1 MSLPDEDR
9 ALSPFTGWT
18 RAHWAAVADRMLLG
32 VRPHASPT
40 QALLRLPGSPSR
52 SGAWSDGLEGFART
66 FLAAAFRVAG
76 SGGDDPHGF
85 LDRYAAGL
93 AAGTDPTNPE
103 RWPTFAEAG
112 QAKVEAASIVIGLHE
127 TRPWLW
133 DRLDDGVRERVVTWL
148 AGQVGEPSIDN
159 NWIWFQ
165 NVTEAFLR
173 SVGGP
178 WSQADLERNCELTE
192 SWHRG
197 GGWYTDGGLRKHDFY
212 TAWAFHLYPLW
223 WCRMAPDLPLAQEY
237 RSVYLDRLAEFL
249 PGHAALFGA
258 DGAPLFQGR
267 SLTYRWAALAPVWVA
282 AVFDSGPFDP
292 GMLRRWASGT
302 LRYFLDR
309 GALDDDD
316 VLTTGWHGSFPALA
330 QWYSGPASP
339 YWASKG
345 MLGLLLPEDH
355 PVWTSV
361 EQPLPV
367 ERADFQLDLPG
378 PGWLVSGT
386 KDDGIVRV
394 ANHGTDRASDE
405 RLAPELPVYTAFAF
419 STHTAVGLDP
429 AQELWRGRGLEAAP
443 ADSAVVL
450 LDERGEPSMRPPVR
464 PLGVVDG
471 VAFSRHRAHWP
482 VDSAADVFRTG
493 PTVTV
498 GSVLRGAWEVRLI
511 RVEEST
517 GAAEEPMSEDVDP
530 AGLRLRVSGW
540 PVAGEAPPEIEFGPD
555 GEVISAGGPR
565 SRAVGLLGL
574 VGGEALRFEGVSAVG
589 RYSAVSTLVGTGPVE
604 PGRVYAAAFALS
616 GRAAGTASSAAGSA
630 SAADVAP
637 AVDVAISATATGSP
651 VVVVRWGDGRTQSV
665 EWPS

>member
-18 RAHWAAVADRMLLG
+18 RTHWAAAADRMLLG

-52 SGAWSDGLEGFART
+52 SGEWSDGLEGFART
-66 FLAAAFRVAG
+66 FLTAAFRVAG
-76 SGGDDPHGF
+76 SGGVDPHDF
-85 LDRYAAGL
+85 LGRYAAGL

-133 DRLDDGVRERVVTWL
+133 DRLDSGVQERVVTWL
-148 AGQVGEPSIDN
+148 AGQVGEPAIDN

-173 SVGGP
+173 SVDGP
-178 WSQADLERNCELTE
+178 WSQADLDRNCELTE

-223 WCRMAPDLPLAQEY
+223 WCRMSPDLPLAQEY
-237 RSVYLDRLAEFL
+237 RPVYLDRLAEFL
-249 PGHAALFGA
+249 PDHAALFGA

-267 SLTYRWAALAPVWVA
+267 SLIYRWAALAPVWAA

-292 GMLRRWASGT
+292 GVLRRWASGT

-309 GALDDDD
+309 GALDGAD
-316 VLTTGWHGSFPALA
+316 VLTTGWHGPFPALA

-361 EQPLPV
+361 EAPLPV
-367 ERADFQLDLPG
+367 EQGDYELDLPG

-386 KDDGIVRV
+386 KADGVVRV
-394 ANHGTDRASDE
+394 VNHGTDRASDE
-405 RLAPELPVYTAFAF
+405 RLAPELPIYTAFAF
-419 STHTAVGLDP
+419 STHTAVHLDP
-429 AQELWRGRGLEAAP
+429 AVELRRGRGLEAIP
-443 ADSAVVL
+443 TDSAVVL
-450 LDERGEPSMRPPVR
+450 LDAQGEPSMRPPVR

-482 VDSAADVFRTG
+482 VDPAAETFRVG

-498 GSVLRGAWEVRLI
+498 GSVLRGSWEVRLV
-511 RVEEST
+511 RVEEPT
-517 GAAEEPMSEDVDP
+517 GSEDQAEESVTS

-540 PVAGEAPPEIEFGPD
+540 PLAGETPPEIETAPE
-555 GEVISAGGPR
+555 GEVILAGGLLG
-565 SRAVGLLGL
+565 RAVGLLGL
-574 VGGEALRFEGVSAVG
+574 VGGAPLRLEGVSAVG
-589 RYSAVSTLVGTGPVE
+589 RFSAVSTLVSVGPVE
-604 PGRVYAAAFALS
+604 PGRIYAAAFGLAGQQAEPGLS
-616 GRAAGTASSAAGSA
+616 VAG
-630 SAADVAP
+630 
-637 AVDVAISATATGSP
+637 VDVAAAGDSGATPAVT
-651 VVVVRWGDGRTQSV
+651 VRWSDGVAQSFD
-665 EWPS
+665 WPV